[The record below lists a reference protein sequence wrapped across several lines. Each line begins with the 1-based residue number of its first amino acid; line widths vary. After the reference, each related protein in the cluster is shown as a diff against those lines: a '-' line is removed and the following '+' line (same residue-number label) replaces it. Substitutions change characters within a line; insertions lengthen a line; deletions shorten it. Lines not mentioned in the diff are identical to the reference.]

1 MRGVPEHPRL
11 RGYRRRSRRGPLR
24 PWGRVADVARV
35 QPSGTRRSRVRRTLR
50 RRPHR
55 ASRRRGLLGPRR
67 RAVQRRVD
75 DRSGAVL
82 RDVARHGP
90 HVTNARHRP
99 NLQDHFVG
107 HRIEGRMAPVNSRA
121 AKPLAAAAIAQ
132 LESDGVATLIGT
144 VVSSAGLTH
153 AKTIPLRKMGAFAD
167 PGLGASPVWH
177 VFTIDQTGIALG
189 GDLSVVG
196 DQRIRIDLG
205 ALRILGDGL
214 AWAPGAFYN
223 QDGEPDPYCSRG
235 ALGRI
240 ERRLADAGLTALV
253 GHEVE
258 FLLVGPDG
266 SRLPAHL
273 WAQYGLAG
281 VLEYEGFV
289 RDVTDAATSSGVSI
303 EQFHPEYGVNQFEVS
318 LTPQSPTAAADQLL
332 LIRMIVGRS
341 ARRHGLRVSL
351 SPVPFAGSV
360 GSGAHQHF
368 SLQKNDK
375 SLFSDRSG
383 AQGMT
388 PEGESAVA
396 GVVAGLVEAQGVLC
410 GSILSGLRMQP
421 GYWSGAYVCWG
432 TENREAAVRFLVGGS
447 SNPLGANVEVKVVDP
462 SANPYFAT
470 ATILGLALDGIE
482 RNLDLPPETP
492 VDPSTLTDDQRAAA
506 GTTLLSTNQADTI
519 DALDGSALVRGILGD
534 QAVDAIVAG
543 RRYEHETYGELGTD
557 ELADKCRLAWS
568 V

>member
-1 MRGVPEHPRL
+1 
-11 RGYRRRSRRGPLR
+11 
-24 PWGRVADVARV
+24 
-35 QPSGTRRSRVRRTLR
+35 
-50 RRPHR
+50 
-55 ASRRRGLLGPRR
+55 
-67 RAVQRRVD
+67 
-75 DRSGAVL
+75 
-82 RDVARHGP
+82 
-90 HVTNARHRP
+90 
-99 NLQDHFVG
+99 
-107 HRIEGRMAPVNSRA
+107 MAPVNSRA

-214 AWAPGAFYN
+214 AWAPGAFYD

-240 ERRLADAGLTALV
+240 ERRLADAGFTALV
-253 GHEVE
+253 GHEME

-303 EQFHPEYGVNQFEVS
+303 EQFHPEYGVNQFEIS
-318 LTPQSPTAAADQLL
+318 LTPQSPVAAADQLM
-332 LIRMIVGRS
+332 LIRMIVGRAS
-341 ARRHGLRVSL
+341 RRHGLRVSL

-368 SLQKNDK
+368 SLQKNNK
-375 SLFSDRSG
+375 SLFSDGPG
-383 AQGMT
+383 ARGMT

-396 GVVAGLVEAQGVLC
+396 GVVAGLAEAEGVLC

-421 GYWSGAYVCWG
+421 GHWSGAYVCWG

-447 SNPLGANVEVKVVDP
+447 SNPLGANVEVKIVDP

-482 RNLDLPPETP
+482 RKLTLPPETG

-506 GTTLLSTNQADTI
+506 GTTLLSASQADTI
-519 DALDGSALVRGILGD
+519 DALDGSALVRAILGD
-534 QAVDAIVAG
+534 QAVDAIVAV
-543 RRYEHETYGELGTD
+543 RRYEHETYGELGPD
-557 ELADKCRLAWS
+557 ELADKFRLAWS